1 MFKGFHEKNW
11 IEQGTNAKPIFCK
24 RYADNVFAV
33 FESESDTNVFYN
45 YLNARHENI
54 KFIFEKEK
62 NNKLPFLDIIINN
75 NESDLPALVFHKKTH
90 TRLLLNYFS
99 FVPNC
104 YKLGLIKTLM
114 NRIYRFNNSCTDFEK
129 DLKDPKNIL
138 HKNQYPLKMI
148 DHIVKSYLNDMINC
162 RNGKTSQNT
171 ESEIKIRYFK
181 LPFIELDSKVR
192 QKKVDQLCKR
202 LLQKSEG

>member
-1 MFKGFHEKNW
+1 M
-11 IEQGTNAKPIFCK
+11 
-24 RYADNVFAV
+24 DNVFAV

-75 NESDLPALVFHKKTH
+75 NESDLRALVFHKKTY
-90 TRLLLNYFS
+90 TRLLFNYFS

-114 NRIYRFNNSCTDFEK
+114 NRIYRINNSCTDFEK
-129 DLKDPKNIL
+129 DLKDLKNFL

-148 DHIVKSYLNDMINC
+148 DHVVKSYLNDMINC
-162 RNGKTSQNT
+162 RNGKTS
-171 ESEIKIRYFK
+171 
-181 LPFIELDSKVR
+181 
-192 QKKVDQLCKR
+192 
-202 LLQKSEG
+202 

>member
-1 MFKGFHEKNW
+1 MSLICE
-11 IEQGTNAKPIFCK
+11 
-24 RYADNVFAV
+24 
-33 FESESDTNVFYN
+33 
-45 YLNARHENI
+45 
-54 KFIFEKEK
+54 
-62 NNKLPFLDIIINN
+62 
-75 NESDLPALVFHKKTH
+75 VFHKKTY

-114 NRIYRFNNSCTDFEK
+114 NRIYRINNSWTIFEK
-129 DLKDPKNIL
+129 DLKDLKNIL
-138 HKNQYPLKMI
+138 HKNQYPFKMI
-148 DHIVKSYLNDMINC
+148 DHVVKSYLNDMINC

-171 ESEIKIRYFK
+171 ESEIKKRYFK
-181 LPFIELDSKVR
+181 LPFIELHSKVR